1 MSSIQLVAFLVSLPL
16 PSGTLST
23 LLGELFYIKK
33 ILNDIFIDLVFFFF
47 LKSSIL
53 NELLEIVLSLVDGLV
68 DPILGVLNPYRDPC
82 KQVGLASLFLSLG
95 VTI

>member
-33 ILNDIFIDLVFFFF
+33 ILNDIFIDLVFFF
-47 LKSSIL
+47 
-53 NELLEIVLSLVDGLV
+53 
-68 DPILGVLNPYRDPC
+68 
-82 KQVGLASLFLSLG
+82 
-95 VTI
+95 